1 VAEPL
6 PVAVL
11 AGGRATRLGDVAA
24 ETPKALLEVA
34 GAPFV
39 EHQLGLL
46 RSHGIK
52 RVVMLIGHLGE
63 RIREV
68 VGDGSRLGLEVEYAE
83 DPPGLAGTAGAL
95 RGALPVLG
103 GEFMLL
109 YGDTYLRIDYAAV
122 GEAFRASG
130 KLGLLTVLRNQ
141 GRWDTSNTAIEG
153 DRVVRHDKRDPDPS
167 MEWIDYGLGAL
178 RAEALDAEPAASD
191 LSDVYR
197 VLAERGELAAFV
209 ATERFYEI
217 GTPEALAETDAFLRE
232 SL

>member
-1 VAEPL
+1 VTEPL

-24 ETPKALLEVA
+24 DRPKALLEVA
-34 GAPFV
+34 GAPFI
-39 EHQLGLL
+39 EHQLRLL
-46 RSHGIK
+46 REHGVE

-63 RIREV
+63 QIRDAL
-68 VGDGSRLGLEVEYAE
+68 GDGSRLGLLVEYSE
-83 DPPGLAGTAGAL
+83 DPPDLAGTAGAL
-95 RGALPVLG
+95 RGALPLLG

-122 GEAFRASG
+122 GESFRRSG
-130 KLGLLTVLRNQ
+130 RLGLLTVLRNQ
-141 GRWDTSNTAIEG
+141 GRWDTSNTSIEG

-178 RAEALDAEPAASD
+178 RAAALDVAPEASD
-191 LSDVYR
+191 LSEVYGR
-197 VLAERGELAAFV
+197 LAEIGELAAYV

-217 GTPEALAETDAFLRE
+217 GTPEALEETDHFLRKR
-232 SL
+232 